1 MKIVRLYILIGWIG
15 LLGIDAYGQAQS
27 AFLPQNMGT
36 AVNSQYHDINPVLS
50 PDGQTLYFVRVNHPE
65 NTYGAYDSE
74 DIWYSTLQPDGTWT
88 NAKRITELN
97 VGRYNSVL
105 AVSSDGKALLLNG
118 IYNKNGTIFKKRGLS
133 ISRRFGDF
141 WGTPDLIWM
150 KRYSAINR
158 GMKSG
163 ISVSND
169 GTRMML
175 SFSKQYNSE
184 RSDIFVAE
192 LRSDSVSWGRPK
204 KVKALSSRYSDD
216 TPFISPDQKFIY
228 LSSDRAQ
235 KGKFDIYKSERTT
248 DGWEDWLEP
257 KLMSDTINTN
267 EWEGY
272 FKTNRN
278 GSGGYFSSM
287 NNTLGKAD
295 LFKVK
300 LFEENP
306 FVMVTG
312 LVVNAKT
319 KEPLLDKP
327 FKIAINGVVV
337 DSLKTLKSTAQYL
350 AKLPLGKLYTISA
363 RVENY
368 TYTVDTVD
376 VRNIKEFTELNRDLY
391 VTPIPFVKVNGN
403 LLVKGTG
410 MKIPASAKPEIFVD
424 NEKVDSLQ
432 LDATASTYT
441 VKLPHGRMY
450 NLQVRANRF
459 DPIPYTLD
467 LTDVHEY
474 QEIRADL
481 FADEEKMAIISGNV
495 IDKKTGKPLVAKGK
509 VTLKVEGIKSV
520 VADVDSATSHFELKL
535 LPGHT
540 YTVSASVPNYY
551 PIYEEIDLTA
561 ERDNVHIYK
570 DLVIV
575 PIEVGQSIRLNNIF
589 FESGKAVL
597 KKESFVELDR
607 VVEFLD
613 ASPDIKIEI
622 GGHTDNVGK
631 AATNLKL
638 STARANSVTKYIVSK
653 GISASRISPKG
664 YGMTKPVTENKTP
677 QGRSQNRRVEFTILD
692 K

>member
-1 MKIVRLYILIGWIG
+1 
-15 LLGIDAYGQAQS
+15 
-27 AFLPQNMGT
+27 
-36 AVNSQYHDINPVLS
+36 
-50 PDGQTLYFVRVNHPE
+50 
-65 NTYGAYDSE
+65 
-74 DIWYSTLQPDGTWT
+74 
-88 NAKRITELN
+88 
-97 VGRYNSVL
+97 
-105 AVSSDGKALLLNG
+105 
-118 IYNKNGTIFKKRGLS
+118 
-133 ISRRFGDF
+133 
-141 WGTPDLIWM
+141 
-150 KRYSAINR
+150 
-158 GMKSG
+158 
-163 ISVSND
+163 
-169 GTRMML
+169 
-175 SFSKQYNSE
+175 
-184 RSDIFVAE
+184 
-192 LRSDSVSWGRPK
+192 
-204 KVKALSSRYSDD
+204 
-216 TPFISPDQKFIY
+216 
-228 LSSDRAQ
+228 
-235 KGKFDIYKSERTT
+235 
-248 DGWEDWLEP
+248 
-257 KLMSDTINTN
+257 
-267 EWEGY
+267 
-272 FKTNRN
+272 
-278 GSGGYFSSM
+278 
-287 NNTLGKAD
+287 
-295 LFKVK
+295 
-300 LFEENP
+300 
-306 FVMVTG
+306 
-312 LVVNAKT
+312 
-319 KEPLLDKP
+319 
-327 FKIAINGVVV
+327 
-337 DSLKTLKSTAQYL
+337 
-350 AKLPLGKLYTISA
+350 
-363 RVENY
+363 
-368 TYTVDTVD
+368 
-376 VRNIKEFTELNRDLY
+376 
-391 VTPIPFVKVNGN
+391 VNGN

-638 STARANSVTKYIVSK
+638 STARANSVTKYIVAK
-653 GISASRISPKG
+653 GISASRISPMG
-664 YGMTKPVTENKTP
+664 YGLTTPVTENKSP
-677 QGRSQNRRVEFTILD
+677 QGRSHNRRVEFTILD